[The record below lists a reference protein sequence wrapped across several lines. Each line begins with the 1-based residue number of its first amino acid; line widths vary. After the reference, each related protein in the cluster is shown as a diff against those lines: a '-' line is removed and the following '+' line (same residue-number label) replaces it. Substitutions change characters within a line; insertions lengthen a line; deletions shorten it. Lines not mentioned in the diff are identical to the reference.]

1 MQVSSRHV
9 LRPGRLPFLPF
20 RCCAFA
26 PCPERTPCQ
35 ERSLYLPADCSRLRQ
50 SWQDLS
56 RPACIPWAD
65 PQPGPVVF
73 RLCEPPSV
81 QTDVCRL
88 FDLRRCVVYKN
99 SNDND
104 YSIALG
110 SKSFTSG
117 VHEWEIV
124 VCGEPG
130 YDNHDGI
137 CVGVTLH
144 TSNLGAHPYNTGTSS
159 WYAKSSGGCTHR
171 SADGNNI
178 DSGDGEGGSG
188 VSIRAGDTVRVTLDL
203 TERVI
208 SFFNARSV
216 RDMGSLQVRTML
228 LLLLLLLFLLLLM
241 SLRLSLLLVLWL
253 TSLPFAARHARL
265 VRLGSVRQRAAVS
278 VHFLRLHFV
287 RQADAHR
294 MDGCA
299 RGGG

>member
-104 YSIALG
+104 YNHGSNTIEDDDDINDTIAM
-110 SKSFTSG
+110 T
-117 VHEWEIV
+117 
-124 VCGEPG
+124 PT
-130 YDNHDGI
+130 N
-137 CVGVTLH
+137 
-144 TSNLGAHPYNTGTSS
+144 
-159 WYAKSSGGCTHR
+159 
-171 SADGNNI
+171 
-178 DSGDGEGGSG
+178 
-188 VSIRAGDTVRVTLDL
+188 
-203 TERVI
+203 
-208 SFFNARSV
+208 
-216 RDMGSLQVRTML
+216 
-228 LLLLLLLFLLLLM
+228 
-241 SLRLSLLLVLWL
+241 
-253 TSLPFAARHARL
+253 TSLPN
-265 VRLGSVRQRAAVS
+265 
-278 VHFLRLHFV
+278 
-287 RQADAHR
+287 
-294 MDGCA
+294 
-299 RGGG
+299 

>member
-110 SKSFTSG
+110 SKVKAEPSHLDLPPPPPPLPRHPCHHTALTPSPSALSRSRRGCTSG
-117 VHEWEIV
+117 R
-124 VCGEPG
+124 
-130 YDNHDGI
+130 
-137 CVGVTLH
+137 
-144 TSNLGAHPYNTGTSS
+144 S
-159 WYAKSSGGCTHR
+159 W
-171 SADGNNI
+171 SAA
-178 DSGDGEGGSG
+178 S
-188 VSIRAGDTVRVTLDL
+188 
-203 TERVI
+203 
-208 SFFNARSV
+208 
-216 RDMGSLQVRTML
+216 
-228 LLLLLLLFLLLLM
+228 
-241 SLRLSLLLVLWL
+241 
-253 TSLPFAARHARL
+253 
-265 VRLGSVRQRAAVS
+265 
-278 VHFLRLHFV
+278 
-287 RQADAHR
+287 QATTTTTASAW
-294 MDGCA
+294 G
-299 RGGG
+299 